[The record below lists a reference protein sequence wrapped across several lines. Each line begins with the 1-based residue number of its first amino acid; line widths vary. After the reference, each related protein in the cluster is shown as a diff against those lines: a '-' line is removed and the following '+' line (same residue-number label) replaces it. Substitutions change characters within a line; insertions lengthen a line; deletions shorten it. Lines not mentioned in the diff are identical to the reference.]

1 MKKHKGRIIYGLATV
16 IIILGFFLPL
26 PYYIE
31 GPGTTEDLKS
41 FVTVDGKKDQ
51 ADGSFS
57 LTSVSVSQARPFTL
71 LFSKFNDFEEI
82 LTKEELMGDQTDSE
96 YESIQRFYMETSQNM
111 AKLNALAL
119 AGKSYDFKYLGV
131 YVMATSKNSTF
142 KDVLQVGD
150 TVSKIDGNS
159 FKNTEALMAYAQS
172 KTVGDKVTIT
182 YQQNGQTKEAD
193 GKVIQLENGKSG
205 IGITL
210 IDHTEITSDPTIKID
225 AGSIGGPSAGL
236 MFTLETYQTLTGKDL
251 RNGKKIAGTGTI
263 DSEGTVGR
271 IGGIDKKI
279 ATAVKNNVDIFF
291 APDDEITDDMKKADP
306 DIKTNYQEA
315 IAAKK
320 KLGADIKIVPVKTL
334 SDAVDYLENMNK

>member
-1 MKKHKGRIIYGLATV
+1 MKKHRGKIIYGFLTIV
-16 IIILGFFLPL
+16 VILGFFLPL

-31 GPGTTEDLKS
+31 GPGTTEDLKN

-51 ADGSFS
+51 ATGSFS

-71 LFSKFNDFEEI
+71 LLSKFNDFEAV
-82 LTKEELMGDQTDSE
+82 LTKKELMGDQTDSE

-111 AKLNALAL
+111 AKLNALEL
-119 AGKSYDFKYLGV
+119 AGKAYDFKYLGV

-142 KDVLQVGD
+142 KDILQVGD
-150 TVSKIDGNS
+150 TVSKIDGRA
-159 FKNTEALMAYAQS
+159 FKNTEDLMAYAQS
-172 KTVGDKVTIT
+172 KTIGDKVTIT
-182 YQQNGQTKEAD
+182 YQQNGETKEAD
-193 GKVIQLENGKSG
+193 GKVIKLENGKAG

-210 IDHTEITSDPTIKID
+210 IDHTEITSDPTITID

-263 DSEGTVGR
+263 DSEGVVGR

-279 ATAVKNNVDIFF
+279 ATAVNNKVDIFF
-291 APDDEITDDMKKADP
+291 APDDEITAEMKAADP

-315 IAAKK
+315 LAAKK
-320 KLGADIKIVPVKTL
+320 KLGATIKIVPVKKL
-334 SDAVDYLENMNK
+334 SDAVDYLEKMN